1 MKRIS
6 LLVCLV
12 LIFLKVDSQS
22 LSTTQMQNARATGYA
37 VIASRNPGTSFS
49 VLMIPWDGINTLE
62 YNAQKQ
68 INPGWHAQAA
78 IKGNYFYQAFDG
90 SDFTSYSSVLLSQEE
105 FDAYKNVGT
114 QWWIACSTLPPFSNS
129 GFKINSNG
137 NVGIGTLSPQSI
149 LDVITPTNG
158 YASFA
163 TQMGVGNWSGIH
175 FGYRENNTLY
185 RKSAIVF
192 ERTDNSGGGGNAA
205 GKVHILNGPSSGA
218 GSATLSDA
226 KLTIGELGNV
236 GIGTT
241 SPQSI
246 LDVVTPSYGYAS
258 FASQM
263 GVGGWSGIHFGYRE
277 NNTLYRKSA
286 IVFERTDNSGGGG
299 NAAGKV
305 HILNGPSSGAGS
317 ATLSDAK
324 LTIGELGNVGIGS
337 LNPYSK
343 LDVKFQAPFNPTT
356 PGATPYG
363 LFLSGQSTPDYATGI
378 TFSAADASP
387 GSAQS
392 GIYSQGSGSYGTK
405 LYFATTDSYASG
417 AKTRMMIDAA
427 GNIGI
432 GSLNPYSKLDVK
444 FQAPFNPTTP
454 GATPYGLFLSGQS
467 TPDYATGITFSAGD
481 ASPGTAQSGIYSQ
494 GAGAYGTKLYFAT
507 TDSYVSGAKTRMM
520 IDAAGNLGIGTL
532 NPSFKLD
539 VAGSGRFSS
548 TIKSSAHIDNDAR
561 RILSPEG
568 GSYVGWTPN
577 ISGAIKIKL
586 PAAQNNSSTMMM
598 FRVKVYQYSTGMSH
612 EFQIGGYNY
621 NMGNW
626 YNVFATNLTDN
637 GSNFNIRF
645 GHDGTSD
652 CVWIGE
658 TNNNWTYPQVFVT
671 DFQSGFLGNSDE
683 WAKGWNVSFVPSFDN
698 VEQVRLAA
706 QVITS
711 NNISSY
717 VGNANGTANYIP
729 KFTSNTALGNS
740 AIYEAAGNV
749 GIGTTTPGSYKL
761 AVEGTIGARK
771 MKITQQGIPWADYVF
786 QDDYQLRS
794 LEALDK
800 YIQQYKHLPEV
811 PTTKEVNENGLDV
824 ADTQALLLKKIEE
837 LTLYMIELK
846 KQNEQ
851 LTNRVKKLE
860 KK

>member
-1 MKRIS
+1 
-6 LLVCLV
+6 
-12 LIFLKVDSQS
+12 
-22 LSTTQMQNARATGYA
+22 
-37 VIASRNPGTSFS
+37 
-49 VLMIPWDGINTLE
+49 
-62 YNAQKQ
+62 
-68 INPGWHAQAA
+68 
-78 IKGNYFYQAFDG
+78 
-90 SDFTSYSSVLLSQEE
+90 
-105 FDAYKNVGT
+105 
-114 QWWIACSTLPPFSNS
+114 
-129 GFKINSNG
+129 
-137 NVGIGTLSPQSI
+137 
-149 LDVITPTNG
+149 
-158 YASFA
+158 
-163 TQMGVGNWSGIH
+163 
-175 FGYRENNTLY
+175 
-185 RKSAIVF
+185 
-192 ERTDNSGGGGNAA
+192 
-205 GKVHILNGPSSGA
+205 
-218 GSATLSDA
+218 
-226 KLTIGELGNV
+226 
-236 GIGTT
+236 
-241 SPQSI
+241 
-246 LDVVTPSYGYAS
+246 
-258 FASQM
+258 
-263 GVGGWSGIHFGYRE
+263 
-277 NNTLYRKSA
+277 
-286 IVFERTDNSGGGG
+286 
-299 NAAGKV
+299 
-305 HILNGPSSGAGS
+305 
-317 ATLSDAK
+317 
-324 LTIGELGNVGIGS
+324 
-337 LNPYSK
+337 
-343 LDVKFQAPFNPTT
+343 
-356 PGATPYG
+356 
-363 LFLSGQSTPDYATGI
+363 
-378 TFSAADASP
+378 
-387 GSAQS
+387 
-392 GIYSQGSGSYGTK
+392 
-405 LYFATTDSYASG
+405 
-417 AKTRMMIDAA
+417 MIDAV

>member
-6 LLVCLV
+6 LLLYLV

-68 INPGWHAQAA
+68 INSGWHAQAA
-78 IKGNYFYQAFDG
+78 IKGNFFNQGFDG
-90 SDFTSYSSVLLSQEE
+90 VDFTSYSSVLLSQEE
-105 FDAYKNVGT
+105 FDTYKNSGT

-129 GFKINSNG
+129 GLKINSNG
-137 NVGIGTLSPQSI
+137 SAT
-149 LDVITPTNG
+149 IT
-158 YASFA
+158 A
-163 TQMGVGNWSGIH
+163 
-175 FGYRENNTLY
+175 
-185 RKSAIVF
+185 
-192 ERTDNSGGGGNAA
+192 TDNSGNRTNPFNSLTITADNPNYPYDNFGGSILFKNRSYTNGIVNSSRIRSVIYDNGNNLGGG
-205 GKVHILNGPSSGA
+205 LWFETTQTA
-218 GSATLSDA
+218 GSS
-226 KLTIGELGNV
+226 LTPSMVINNSGNV
-236 GIGTT
+236 GVGT
-241 SPQSI
+241 
-246 LDVVTPSYGYAS
+246 
-258 FASQM
+258 
-263 GVGGWSGIHFGYRE
+263 
-277 NNTLYRKSA
+277 
-286 IVFERTDNSGGGG
+286 
-299 NAAGKV
+299 
-305 HILNGPSSGAGS
+305 
-317 ATLSDAK
+317 
-324 LTIGELGNVGIGS
+324 
-337 LNPYSK
+337 LNPSSK
-343 LDVKFQAPFNPTT
+343 LDIKFQAPFNTST

-378 TFSAADASP
+378 TFSAGDASP
-387 GSAQS
+387 GTAQS
-392 GIYSQGSGSYGTK
+392 GIYSQGAGSYGTK
-405 LYFATTDSYASG
+405 LYFATTDNYTSG

-467 TPDYATGITFSAGD
+467 TPDYATGITFSAEGSSPGTAQSGIYSQSAGSYGTKLYFATTDNYASGAKTRMMIDAAGNIGIGSLNPYSKLDVKFQAPFNPTTPGATPYGLFLSGQSTGDYATGITFSAGD

-507 TDSYVSGAKTRMM
+507 TDSYASGAKTRMM
-520 IDAAGNLGIGTL
+520 IDAAGNVGIGTL
-532 NPSFKLD
+532 NPSLKLD
-539 VAGSGRFSS
+539 VAGSARFSS

-568 GSYVGWTPN
+568 GSYVTGTPN
-577 ISGAIKIKL
+577 ITGAIKIKL

-626 YNVFATNLTDN
+626 YNVFATNLSDN

-645 GHDGTSD
+645 GYDGTSD

-658 TNNNWTYPQVFVT
+658 TNSSWSFPQVFVT
-671 DFQSGFLGNSDE
+671 DFQSGYAGISDE

-717 VGNANGTANYIP
+717 AGNANGTANYIP

-786 QDDYQLRS
+786 HDDYQLRS
-794 LEALDK
+794 LDALDK

-811 PTTKEVNENGLDV
+811 PTSQEVNENGLDV